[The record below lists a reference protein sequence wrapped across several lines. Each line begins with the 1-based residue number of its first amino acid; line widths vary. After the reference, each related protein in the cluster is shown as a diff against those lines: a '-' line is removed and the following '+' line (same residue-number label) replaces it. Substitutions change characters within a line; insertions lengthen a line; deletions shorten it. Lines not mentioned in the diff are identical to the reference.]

1 MVKSLFETLYMLFT
15 SMLIASLIGIP
26 IGISLV
32 LTKKHGLKENKMY
45 YKIVDM
51 LIINLTRSIPFVIL
65 IVLLIPISRLMVGKS
80 YGTTAFIIP
89 LSIATAPFIARII
102 ESSLNEVDY
111 GLIEMGISIGASP
124 KEIVFKILIPEA
136 MPSIING
143 LTLTLISLISYT
155 AIAGVVGG
163 GGLGNLAIIEG
174 YQRGNKELMYKST
187 IIIIIMVQ
195 IIQFLGSKIVKNIK
209 NKRGK

>member
-15 SMLIASLIGIP
+15 SMFIASLIGIP

-51 LIINLTRSIPFVIL
+51 LIINLTRSIPFIIL

-195 IIQFLGSKIVKNIK
+195 IIQFVGSKIVKNIK

>member
-1 MVKSLFETLYMLFT
+1 MVKSLFETLYMMFV
-15 SMLIASLIGIP
+15 SMFFASIIGIP

-32 LTKKHGLKENKMY
+32 LTKKHGLKENKVY
-45 YKIVDM
+45 YKIIDI
-51 LIINLTRSIPFVIL
+51 LIINLTRSIPFIIL
-65 IVLLIPISRLMVGKS
+65 IVLLIPLSRLIVGKS

-102 ESSLNEVDY
+102 ESSLNEVDN
-111 GLIEMGISIGASP
+111 GLIEMGISIGATP
-124 KEIVFKILIPEA
+124 KDIVFKILIPEA

-143 LTLTLISLISYT
+143 LTLTLISLIAYT
-155 AIAGVVGG
+155 AIAGVIGG

-174 YQRGNKELMYKST
+174 YQRGNKEIMYKST
-187 IIIIIMVQ
+187 LIIIILVQ
-195 IIQFLGSKIVKNIK
+195 IIQFSGSKIVKNIK